1 MLKLSRIFPAL
12 FLWGIFSLAIFQIPH
27 PENLTQAN
35 ILQILGFFMP
45 FFLAVSLTINIF
57 LKNMFSSSSISLG
70 IIFLLILKAL
80 DSLNLVTG
88 TIIVVATILLISYF
102 RKIKKK
108 GLTKLPKIPK
118 LTKLRKERR

>member
-1 MLKLSRIFPAL
+1 MLKLL
-12 FLWGIFSLAIFQIPH
+12 FKNLPGLFFWGIFALVVFQIPY

-35 ILQILGFFMP
+35 TLQILGFFIP

-57 LKNMFSSSSISLG
+57 LINIFSSSSISLG
-70 IIFLLILKAL
+70 IIFLLVLKAL

-88 TIIVVATILLISYF
+88 TIIVIATILLVSYS

-108 GLTKLPKIPK
+108 SLTKLPKIPK
-118 LTKLRKERR
+118 LTHVRKQ